1 MGQILKG
8 GDIESMVIGNII
20 LQGDS
25 FGLFRAYCV
34 KDLGCH
40 NIFDLT
46 YDYELRPYELRCW
59 YYVYIH
65 TLMWIFAISVVCY
78 LYYDV

>member
-25 FGLFRAYCV
+25 FGLSRAYCV

-40 NIFDLT
+40 NIFYLA
-46 YDYELRPYELRCW
+46 YGYELRPDKLRC
-59 YYVYIH
+59 
-65 TLMWIFAISVVCY
+65 
-78 LYYDV
+78 